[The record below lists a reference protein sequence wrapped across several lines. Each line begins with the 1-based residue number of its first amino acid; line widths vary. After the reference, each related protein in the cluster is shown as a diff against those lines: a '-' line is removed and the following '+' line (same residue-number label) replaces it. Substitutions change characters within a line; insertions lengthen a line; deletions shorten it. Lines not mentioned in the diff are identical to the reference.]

1 MNATELPDIERA
13 RFNMIEQQIRPWS
26 VSDLRVLDAL
36 AGLRRERFVSSGM
49 QALAF
54 SDVEL
59 PIVIDGIDTH
69 ETMLA
74 PKLEARL
81 AQALQLQA
89 TDCVLEIGTGSGFQA
104 ALLARLA
111 QQVASVEIDSRTAA
125 YAVQNLQRNQVDN
138 VRLEVGS
145 AHAGW
150 GAFSPDR
157 TKRATSRA
165 SGLAVRHALSN
176 QTASS
181 AAPSTRVVS
190 VASSHPGGFPKAASI
205 FRAVSLRIPRLFPV
219 LLSCAPARKF
229 AHCEY
234 DIPTRAAAA
243 TGPPTSFSSFFMA

>member
-138 VRLEVGS
+138 VRVEVGS
-145 AHAGW
+145 AHTGW
-150 GAFSPDR
+150 GAEQYNAILLTGSVPCLPDTLKYQLCVGGR
-157 TKRATSRA
+157 
-165 SGLAVRHALSN
+165 LVAVVGSAPIMTVLRI
-176 QTASS
+176 TRSS
-181 AAPSTRVVS
+181 ASNFETQGLFDTVIKPLHGLTPSQ
-190 VASSHPGGFPKAASI
+190 F
-205 FRAVSLRIPRLFPV
+205 
-219 LLSCAPARKF
+219 KF
-229 AHCEY
+229 
-234 DIPTRAAAA
+234 
-243 TGPPTSFSSFFMA
+243 